1 MATIAPR
8 QGGRGRIKSLDE
20 ILATAEKKSLK
31 RSLGAFQLTL
41 LGIGAV
47 IGTGIFVLTATAAQK
62 AGPGMMV
69 SFIVAGIVCALAA
82 LCYSELASMVPV
94 AGSAYTYSYAVMGEM
109 VAWLVGWAL
118 ILEYALG
125 ASAVAVGWSGFISG
139 LLDSV
144 GVHIPHALKVGPP
157 IQWGFLQ
164 GGEVGGLINLPA
176 VLVVVLRHRP
186 AGHRHQGKRDV
197 QRRAGGGQGH
207 RPDAVPHHHPA
218 DDQRPCRQ
226 LPAVRAARLGQSAEL
241 VGHRHPRRRG
251 VDLLR
256 LCRLRRGLD
265 RGRGNQEPAAQ
276 RADRPD
282 RQPADLHG
290 LLPARRGRRGR
301 RLRRAAADA
310 TRQPAWRSRKAR
322 PSSTPPRR
330 ARRRTRRL
338 VCSKEALAHIL
349 REVSNPL
356 FGNLVGLAAAIAL
369 PSVVLL
375 MMFGQTRIFF
385 VMARDG
391 LLPERLST
399 VHPRFRTPYIVT
411 IVTGVFV
418 AIAAAFL
425 PVGTLADYSNSG
437 TLFAFAVV
445 SLGGDGPAQKDPG
458 RTRPFRTPALFVVAP
473 LAIVGCLLL
482 FVNLNMESKL
492 LFVSWTVIGLVIY
505 FLYGYATAMSAAAS
519 PRCRNSR
526 PTRRARSVSRRC
538 PAPRSAAGA
547 TAARRAS
554 RRQAP

>member
-1 MATIAPR
+1 MATAAPR
-8 QGGRGRIKSLDE
+8 AGGRGRVKSMDE
-20 ILATAEKKSLK
+20 ILATAEKKALK

-69 SFIVAGIVCALAA
+69 SFIVAGAVCAVAA

-176 VLVVVLRHRP
+176 VIVVAFVTTLLVIGTKESATFNAVLVVIKICALTLFLIITLPMVS
-186 AGHRHQGKRDV
+186 GHAENFQPFAPRGWGNPLSSSGTGILGAAASIFFAYV
-197 QRRAGGGQGH
+197 GF
-207 RPDAVPHHHPA
+207 DAVSTAAEETKNPQRNVPIGLIGSLLICTVFYLLVAAGVVGAYGAQPLIDPA
-218 DDQRPCRQ
+218 TGLAFKEGSP
-226 LPAVRAARLGQSAEL
+226 EL
-241 VGHRHPRRRG
+241 Y
-251 VDLLR
+251 
-256 LCRLRRGLD
+256 
-265 RGRGNQEPAAQ
+265 
-276 RADRPD
+276 
-282 RQPADLHG
+282 
-290 LLPARRGRRGR
+290 
-301 RLRRAAADA
+301 AAAA
-310 TRQPAWRSRKAR
+310 CKAVHA
-322 PSSTPPRR
+322 PT
-330 ARRRTRRL
+330 
-338 VCSKEALAHIL
+338 VCSKEALAYIL
-349 REVSNPL
+349 RQVSSPL
-356 FGNLVGLAAAIAL
+356 AGNLVGLAAAVAL

-375 MMFGQTRIFF
+375 MMYGQTRIFF

-399 VHPRFRTPYIVT
+399 VHEKFRTPYVVT
-411 IVTGVFV
+411 IVTGIFV

-425 PVGTLADYSNSG
+425 PVGTLADYSNAG
-437 TLFAFAVV
+437 TLFAFAAV
-445 SLGGDGPAQKDPG
+445 SLGVMILRKKDPN
-458 RTRPFRTPALFVVAP
+458 RPRPFRTPAIFIVAP
-473 LAIVGCLLL
+473 LSIAGCLLL

-492 LFVSWTVIGLVIY
+492 LFLTWTVIGLVFY
-505 FLYGYATAMSAAAS
+505 FLYGYRHSHVARGVTEVPELS
-519 PRCRNSR
+519 PEAPGSIGVA
-526 PTRRARSVSRRC
+526 PLPHAPVP
-538 PAPRSAAGA
+538 PADRE
-547 TAARRAS
+547 
-554 RRQAP
+554 

>member
-8 QGGRGRIKSLDE
+8 VSRGRIKPLDE

-69 SFIVAGIVCALAA
+69 SFIVAGAVCAVAA

-139 LLDSV
+139 LLDSI
-144 GVHIPHALKVGPP
+144 GVHLPHALKVGPP

-176 VLVVVLRHRP
+176 VIVVGFVTTLLVIGTKESATFNAVLVVIKVTALTLFLIITLP
-186 AGHRHQGKRDV
+186 MISGHASNFHPFAPRGWGNPLSSSGTGILGAAASIFFAYV
-197 QRRAGGGQGH
+197 GF
-207 RPDAVPHHHPA
+207 DAVSTAAEETKNP
-218 DDQRPCRQ
+218 QRNVPIGLIGSLLICTVFY
-226 LPAVRAARLGQSAEL
+226 LLVAAGVVGAYGAQPLIDPSTGIPFKEGSPEL
-241 VGHRHPRRRG
+241 Y
-251 VDLLR
+251 
-256 LCRLRRGLD
+256 
-265 RGRGNQEPAAQ
+265 
-276 RADRPD
+276 
-282 RQPADLHG
+282 
-290 LLPARRGRRGR
+290 
-301 RLRRAAADA
+301 AAAA
-310 TRQPAWRSRKAR
+310 CKAAHA
-322 PSSTPPRR
+322 PT
-330 ARRRTRRL
+330 
-338 VCSKEALAHIL
+338 VCSKEALAYIL
-349 REVSNPL
+349 RQVSSPL
-356 FGNLVGLAAAIAL
+356 AGNLLGLAAAVAL

-375 MMFGQTRIFF
+375 MMYGQTRIFF

-391 LLPERLST
+391 LLPERLSA

-411 IVTGVFV
+411 IVTGIFV

-425 PVGTLADYSNSG
+425 PVGTLADYSNAG
-437 TLFAFAVV
+437 TLFAFAAV
-445 SLGGDGPAQKDPG
+445 SLGVMILRRRDPS
-458 RTRPFRTPALFVVAP
+458 RPRPFRTPAIFLVAP
-473 LAIVGCLLL
+473 LSIAGCVLL

-492 LFVSWTVIGLVIY
+492 LFLSWTIIGLVLY
-505 FLYGYATAMSAAAS
+505 FFYGYRHSHLARGVTEVPELAAEA
-519 PRCRNSR
+519 PG
-526 PTRRARSVSRRC
+526 SVGVAPLPGAPVP
-538 PAPRSAAGA
+538 PADRD
-547 TAARRAS
+547 
-554 RRQAP
+554 